1 MKVSQFFGKFLSVY
15 LWGNLLAMLLLVA
28 GLCFAVKYGI
38 GFYTHHGEKVTVPNV
53 IHKSYADA
61 EHILEGLGFDV
72 QIGDTGYV
80 KTLPPDCVLEQ
91 SVKPGS
97 IVKSGRVIYLVI
109 NASST
114 PTLAIPDIIDNTSY
128 REARAKLTAMGF
140 KVGEPQMVPGEKD
153 WVYGIKVRGKNVTNG
168 SRVSVE
174 DVLIIQVGNGMID
187 AADSVAFADP
197 VYGDEEDMFEV
208 VTEPTEDVP
217 DEEPVNAPKET
228 PPAQKE
234 PAKPAQPA
242 ETEEDDFEV
251 VTGPEQ

>member
-1 MKVSQFFGKFLSVY
+1 M
-15 LWGNLLAMLLLVA
+15 LWLNLLAMACVA
-28 GLCFAVKYGI
+28 VALCFGVKYGI
-38 GFYTHHGEKVTVPNV
+38 DFYTHHGEKIRVPNV
-53 IHKSYADA
+53 RNKSFADA
-61 EHILEGLGFDV
+61 EKILDNAGLE
-72 QIGDTGYV
+72 IAISDTGYV
-80 KTLPPDCVLEQ
+80 RALPPDCILEQ

-174 DVLIIQVGNGMID
+174 DVLIIQVGDGMID

-197 VYGDEEDMFEV
+197 VYEEEEDMFEV

-217 DEEPVNAPKET
+217 DDEPATTPKET
-228 PPAQKE
+228 PPAAKE

-242 ETEEDDFEV
+242 QPEVDDFEE